1 MTRLETQKEA
11 SFTNNCEKRVNFLK
25 RMKLYDQRLHGQA
38 NQSIFVSQTA
48 NWQTKSVPKPV
59 KILQKIEKRDNKLIV
74 ATTISAGLSL
84 HLSRIPSKLNYT
96 IAFLSTISK
105 PTSAQS
111 GTQMQASKTK
121 TKDHSWKDRQHF

>member
-48 NWQTKSVPKPV
+48 NWHTKSVPKPV

-74 ATTISAGLSL
+74 ATTNFRRFILAPESNPHQAQLYD
-84 HLSRIPSKLNYT
+84 RILIHDFKADLGSIRYAN
-96 IAFLSTISK
+96 
-105 PTSAQS
+105 
-111 GTQMQASKTK
+111 ASI
-121 TKDHSWKDRQHF
+121 QNVL